1 MHQFLCK
8 SLGGK
13 ITPLKDDKNNLLHK
27 LLNSYEKL
35 NMNFKV
41 TIEPVTKN
49 INKSQESLYKAFILT
64 AANHFGN
71 SYNEMEEI
79 LKRFHPQDMFEIG
92 LHVPVSKWNTEQLDN
107 FINQANALLLE
118 ADSDYKF

>member
-1 MHQFLCK
+1 MHQFICK
-8 SLGGK
+8 SVSGK
-13 ITPLKDDKNNLLHK
+13 ITPLKDDKKHLLHK

-49 INKSQESLYKAFILT
+49 LSGSQESLYKAFILT
-64 AANHFGN
+64 ASNHFGN
-71 SYNEMEEI
+71 SYNEMVEM
-79 LKRFHPQDMFEIG
+79 LKHFHPVDVFETGETI
-92 LHVPVSKWNTEQLDN
+92 PIARWNTEQLDN
-107 FINQANALLLE
+107 FINQANALLLD